1 MRALDSYKIMLR
13 FQYAEYLGA
22 LIVLPIL
29 VALFVAMLYWRRNK
43 LKQIGTQQN
52 VQQQILG
59 FIPARATL
67 KFVLA
72 ALSLSLLTIGTANLQ
87 KGGSTE
93 TVQRKGVDVMVALD
107 VSKSMLAKDVEPDR
121 LSKAKLLISRLVDK
135 MNSDRIGLVI
145 FAGRSYLQVPL
156 TVDYSALKLLLQT
169 VSTDMVPTQGTVIG
183 DAIEMGNE
191 SFSRKERKFKSMVII
206 SDGED
211 HDEAAIEKA
220 KEAADAGVIIH
231 TIGIGSPQ
239 GAQLFDPSTNAP
251 KLDEQGNPV
260 ISKLNETA
268 LKNIAAAGNGTYT
281 LLANTDDAANKII
294 DELDAMEQR
303 SIGAVVYANY
313 ISYFQYFL
321 LAALLLLIIEWMLPG
336 AKKSKKNTSML
347 TKAMLL
353 LITFCLANNSEIFA
367 QNSRKLI
374 ANGNKLYTQG
384 KYKDAAALYGKALQ
398 SDTNNT
404 QKSAY
409 NLGNALY
416 KQKQVE
422 PARKAYEAAAKKTTN
437 KQEGAQANYNIGNT
451 YMSEKKWEEAIESY
465 KKTLRQNPQDA
476 DAKYNLA
483 YAKTMLKKDGGG
495 GKDKNKDDKKDDK
508 KEQQK
513 KDEEQKKDEQKK
525 ENERDK
531 KEQQPKEGDQ
541 QKDENGKPEPQPSK
555 LSEKQAEQLL
565 NALQQEEK
573 KLQEKNK
580 KRHGTPVKMEKDW

>member
-1 MRALDSYKIMLR
+1 MMLR

-22 LIVLPIL
+22 LIILPIL
-29 VALFVAMLYWRRNK
+29 VALYVAMLYWRRNT
-43 LKQIGTQQN
+43 LKKVGSTDN

-72 ALSLSLLTIGTANLQ
+72 ALSLSLLIIGTANLQ

-121 LSKAKLLISRLVDK
+121 LSKAKLLINRLTDK
-135 MNSDRIGLVI
+135 MSSDRIGLVI

-169 VSTDMVPTQGTVIG
+169 VTPDMVPTQGTVIG
-183 DAIEMGNE
+183 DAIEMGNQ

-231 TIGIGSPQ
+231 TVGIGSPQ
-239 GAQLFDPSTNAP
+239 GAALFDPGTQAT

-260 ISKLNETA
+260 ISKLNERA

-281 LLANTDDAANKII
+281 LLSNTDDAANKII
-294 DELDAMEQR
+294 EELDAMEQR

-321 LAALLLLIIEWMLPG
+321 LAALLLLLTEWMLPG
-336 AKKSKKNTSML
+336 AQ
-347 TKAMLL
+347 KAKRQSSLMAKTILMLL
-353 LITFCLANNSEIFA
+353 FFCLSNTHSLYA

-374 ANGNKLYTQG
+374 ANGNQLYSQG

-398 SDTNNT
+398 TDTQNM

-422 PARKAYEAAAKKTTN
+422 PARKAYEAAAKKTSN
-437 KQEGAQANYNIGNT
+437 KQESAQTNYNIGNT

-483 YAKTMLKKDGGG
+483 YAKAMLKKEGGG
-495 GKDKNKDDKKDDK
+495 NKDKNKDDK

-513 KDEEQKKDEQKK
+513 KEEEQKKEEQKK
-525 ENERDK
+525 EQENNK
-531 KEQQPKEGDQ
+531 KEQEPKEGDQ
-541 QKDENGKPEPQPSK
+541 QKEENGKPEPQPSK